1 MTAKARACRPGEHP
15 EARPANTQDGAL
27 SDEAAR
33 RELSAML
40 AIADAL
46 ASLAADLWFAGKL
59 DQLPREEEQGD
70 DE

>member
-1 MTAKARACRPGEHP
+1 MTAKARAVRMRQHSA
-15 EARPANTQDGAL
+15 ARPANTQDGAPP
-27 SDEAAR
+27 DEAAQ

-59 DQLPREEEQGD
+59 DRLPREEELGD